1 MTRSALSKERYIQEL
16 FNQRKE
22 EKMSQYLLE
31 IIVYFIY
38 ILSLLFIFITIL
50 RTNDYKDRKII
61 TTDLILSLGFT
72 IITLIITSGKTN
84 GILQNTDLSVTKL
97 RMIFAS
103 IAFSVMLV
111 TVIIRLKISKKG
123 KRYETKTPLIFNLN
137 YKDI

>member
-50 RTNDYKDRKII
+50 RTNDYKDRKTI

-72 IITLIITSGKTN
+72 IITLIITSRKTN

-103 IAFSVMLV
+103 ITFSVMLV

-123 KRYETKTPLIFNLN
+123 KRYETKTN
-137 YKDI
+137 

>member
-1 MTRSALSKERYIQEL
+1 
-16 FNQRKE
+16 
-22 EKMSQYLLE
+22 MSQYLLE

-50 RTNDYKDRKII
+50 RTNDYKDRKTI
-61 TTDLILSLGFT
+61 TTNLILSLGFT
-72 IITLIITSGKTN
+72 IIALIITSGKTN

-123 KRYETKTPLIFNLN
+123 KRYK
-137 YKDI
+137 K

>member
-50 RTNDYKDRKII
+50 RTNDYKDRKTI

>member
-50 RTNDYKDRKII
+50 RTNDYKDRKTI

-123 KRYETKTPLIFNLN
+123 KRYETKTN
-137 YKDI
+137 